1 MLILINSDSD
11 LKGRGLDK
19 ITLSEEYGR
28 GDSRNAGLE
37 ITSLCLF
44 GCLRRSE
51 GEHLFVNLM
60 RQAKMRT
67 YLQTQKSYKY
77 CGNGTFNLLKPSI
90 GIFT

>member
-37 ITSLCLF
+37 ITSLC
-44 GCLRRSE
+44 
-51 GEHLFVNLM
+51 
-60 RQAKMRT
+60 
-67 YLQTQKSYKY
+67 
-77 CGNGTFNLLKPSI
+77 
-90 GIFT
+90 